1 MGDEIPSCPSPI
13 YLLPPA
19 PPPTPSPTPDPLE
32 STTRNGGFTPNR
44 RPPLRFTT
52 EFDSE
57 GPLFLHKV
65 SCKFFDSLAKLK
77 FSFQNNTKGEIF
89 CPQLGFITKNLSV
102 LYDFESRNALLRGS
116 LDLGQNLQLRTTYDV
131 QSDQI
136 WIPEYIGIRWSTK
149 YSSVSFNCKNK
160 KSILTS
166 LYFGSVFQFNYQYHK
181 EQLGAV
187 AVIASLPNPSVKLE
201 LSSSVP
207 SNGLP
212 RAALQFPYG
221 EIALEQREN
230 VEEKI
235 EGKKILSVDGILKSP
250 MLNGI
255 GTVVYNGND
264 LNLRYI
270 YKDTKLSFI
279 PCINLPSNKVS
290 FAFKRR
296 FSPSDKFSYWYH
308 FDSSAWSAVY
318 KHTIGK
324 DLKIK
329 AGYDSD
335 VRLGWASLWVGPEDG
350 KTKDAPRKLKAQMML
365 QVPQDGIKSS
375 ALMFRVKKRWDF

>member
-19 PPPTPSPTPDPLE
+19 PPPTPSPPPDPLE
-32 STTRNGGFTPNR
+32 STTRNGRFTPNR

-131 QSDQI
+131 Q
-136 WIPEYIGIRWSTK
+136 
-149 YSSVSFNCKNK
+149 
-160 KSILTS
+160 
-166 LYFGSVFQFNYQYHK
+166 
-181 EQLGAV
+181 
-187 AVIASLPNPSVKLE
+187 
-201 LSSSVP
+201 
-207 SNGLP
+207 P

-235 EGKKILSVDGILKSP
+235 EGKKVLSVDGILKSP

-264 LNLRYI
+264 LTLRYI

-375 ALMFRVKKRWDF
+375 ALMFRVKKRWDL

>member
-1 MGDEIPSCPSPI
+1 MGDEITSCPSPI

-19 PPPTPSPTPDPLE
+19 LPPTPSPTLDPLE
-32 STTRNGGFTPNR
+32 STTRNGGFTPVR

-77 FSFQNNTKGEIF
+77 FSFQNNTKGDIF

-102 LYDFESRNALLRGS
+102 LYDVESRNALLRGS
-116 LDLGQNLQLRTTYDV
+116 LDLGKNLQLRTTYDV
-131 QSDQI
+131 QV
-136 WIPEYIGIRWSTK
+136 EH
-149 YSSVSFNCKNK
+149 YS
-160 KSILTS
+160 
-166 LYFGSVFQFNYQYHK
+166 

-235 EGKKILSVDGILKSP
+235 EGKKVLSVDGILKSP

-255 GTVVYNGND
+255 CTVVYNGND

-270 YKDTKLSFI
+270 YKVIDLEFASIYFSLADTKLSFI

-329 AGYDSD
+329 AGYDSE
-335 VRLGWASLWVGPEDG
+335 VRVGWASLWVGSEDG

-375 ALMFRVKKRWDF
+375 ALMFRVKKRWDL

>member
-131 QSDQI
+131 Q
-136 WIPEYIGIRWSTK
+136 
-149 YSSVSFNCKNK
+149 
-160 KSILTS
+160 
-166 LYFGSVFQFNYQYHK
+166 
-181 EQLGAV
+181 
-187 AVIASLPNPSVKLE
+187 
-201 LSSSVP
+201 
-207 SNGLP
+207 
-212 RAALQFPYG
+212 
-221 EIALEQREN
+221 
-230 VEEKI
+230 
-235 EGKKILSVDGILKSP
+235 
-250 MLNGI
+250 
-255 GTVVYNGND
+255 
-264 LNLRYI
+264 
-270 YKDTKLSFI
+270 
-279 PCINLPSNKVS
+279 
-290 FAFKRR
+290 
-296 FSPSDKFSYWYH
+296 
-308 FDSSAWSAVY
+308 
-318 KHTIGK
+318 
-324 DLKIK
+324 
-329 AGYDSD
+329 
-335 VRLGWASLWVGPEDG
+335 VGH
-350 KTKDAPRKLKAQMML
+350 
-365 QVPQDGIKSS
+365 
-375 ALMFRVKKRWDF
+375 